1 MADKRDQIMSA
12 VVAGMKNILDENG
25 YNSDLGANVFEWRP
39 KIIDPSGSG
48 YVPTEQDELPALHVR
63 DPLDKAVTIEQDG
76 SEDHDLTL
84 ELEIAHEG
92 GATGAAMR
100 GQIADVRK
108 AIGVDVTWGGLAS
121 DTSREMTAE
130 TIRVQAD
137 RTFFRT
143 LIRTKITYTTSEY
156 AES

>member
-12 VVAGMKNILDENG
+12 FVAGMKNILEENG

-76 SEDHDLTL
+76 SEDHELTL

-92 GATGAAMR
+92 GAAGAAMR

>member
-12 VVAGMKNILDENG
+12 VVAGMKNILEENG

-76 SEDHDLTL
+76 SEDHELTL

-92 GATGAAMR
+92 GAAGAAMR

>member
-121 DTSREMTAE
+121 DISREMTAE